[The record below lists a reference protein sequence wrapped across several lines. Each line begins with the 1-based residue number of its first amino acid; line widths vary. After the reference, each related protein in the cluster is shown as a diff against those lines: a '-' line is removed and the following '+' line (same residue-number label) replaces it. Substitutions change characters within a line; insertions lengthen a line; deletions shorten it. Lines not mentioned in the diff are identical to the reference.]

1 MWNYWFVWHT
11 YISLVSPETI
21 FRTGYKYRSYLCFCM
36 DCILYVYIYSFI
48 HIFTYIFRQRLRCY
62 YIIYTHYKCTCKWM
76 FFYIH
81 SRSMKDNLSL
91 HAYSKT
97 CSLIQLTVETEN
109 QSLMSINYIKIILKS
124 KYSWALF

>member
-1 MWNYWFVWHT
+1 MFGIQTFHWFPPKLFLELDINIGAIYVFVWIAYFT
-11 YISLVSPETI
+11 CIYILSFTFSPTFLGKDCVVITLSIPIISVHVNE
-21 FRTGYKYRSYLCFCM
+21 CF
-36 DCILYVYIYSFI
+36 I
-48 HIFTYIFRQRLRCY
+48 
-62 YIIYTHYKCTCKWM
+62 
-76 FFYIH
+76 YIH